1 MTNEVISMQPNVT
14 TIRGV
19 CDNFQAPQERT
30 DDVYRIVEEAKSRP
44 EITVEEKKTMQG
56 TLLLG
61 FYTEHGVFR
70 LVVQAGLPI
79 KGRLYI
85 NGITEEEMSG
95 NPLIRLF
102 YGSVYLMGA
111 SGMLRLYEEGM
122 SKDIHFREG
131 RIYQNNG
138 FGEEKELSNILVDQ
152 YIERQI
158 VEGRINFLLEKL
170 NDYMVQKK
178 EPNIHM
184 IKQELACLTH
194 QWNELQR

>member
-1 MTNEVISMQPNVT
+1 MQPNVA

-30 DDVYRIVEEAKSRP
+30 DDVYRIVEEAKSRS

-85 NGITEEEMSG
+85 NGITEEEMMS

-102 YGSVYLMGA
+102 YGSIYLMGA
-111 SGMLRLYEEGM
+111 SGMLRLYEEGV
-122 SKDIHFREG
+122 SRDIHFREG
-131 RIYQNNG
+131 RIYESNG
-138 FGEEKELSNILVDQ
+138 LGEEKELSNILVDQ
-152 YIERQI
+152 YIDRQI
-158 VEGRINFLLEKL
+158 LEGRINYLLEKL
-170 NDYMVQKK
+170 NDCMIHNK
-178 EPNIHM
+178 EPHVHI
-184 IKQELACLTH
+184 IKQELCLLTD
-194 QWNELQR
+194 QWNELQNY

>member
-1 MTNEVISMQPNVT
+1 MQPNVV

-19 CDNFQAPQERT
+19 CDNFQAAHERI
-30 DDVYRIVEEAKSRP
+30 DDVYRVVEEAKSRH

-85 NGITEEEMSG
+85 NGITEDEMAT

-102 YGSVYLMGA
+102 YGSIYLMGA
-111 SGMLRLYEEGM
+111 TGMLRLYEEGM

-131 RIYQNNG
+131 KIFENNG

-152 YIERQI
+152 YIDQQI

-170 NDYMVQKK
+170 NNYMVQDI
-178 EPNIHM
+178 EQPNMHM
-184 IKQELACLTH
+184 IKQELALLTG
-194 QWNELQR
+194 QLNELQNY

>member
-1 MTNEVISMQPNVT
+1 MQPNVA

-19 CDNFQAPQERT
+19 CDNFQAPQERI
-30 DDVYRIVEEAKSRP
+30 DDVYRIVEEARTRP

-85 NGITEEEMSG
+85 NGITEEELNM
-95 NPLIRLF
+95 NALIRLF
-102 YGSVYLMGA
+102 HGSIYLMGA
-111 SGMLRLYEEGM
+111 SGMLRLYEEGI

-131 RIYQNNG
+131 RIFENNG
-138 FGEEKELSNILVDQ
+138 FGEEKELANVLVEQ
-152 YIERQI
+152 YIEQQI
-158 VEGRINFLLEKL
+158 VEGRINLLLEKL
-170 NDYMVQKK
+170 NDCMVQER

-184 IKQELACLTH
+184 IKQELSVLTN
-194 QWNELQR
+194 QWNDLQSH

>member
-1 MTNEVISMQPNVT
+1 MQPNVAAV
-14 TIRGV
+14 RGV

-30 DDVYRIVEEAKSRP
+30 DDVYRIVEEAKGRP

-85 NGITEEEMSG
+85 NGITEEEMVS

-102 YGSVYLMGA
+102 YGAVYLMGA
-111 SGMLRLYEEGM
+111 SGMLRLYEEGV
-122 SKDIHFREG
+122 SKDIYFREG
-131 RIYQNNG
+131 RIYENNG
-138 FGEEKELSNILVDQ
+138 FGGETELANILVDQ
-152 YIERQI
+152 YIEQQI

-170 NDYMVQKK
+170 NDCIEQQE
-178 EPNIHM
+178 EPNMHM
-184 IKQELACLTH
+184 IKQELSELTD
-194 QWNELQR
+194 QWNELQRY

>member
-1 MTNEVISMQPNVT
+1 MQPNVA

-19 CDNFQAPQERT
+19 CDNFQAPQERV
-30 DDVYRIVEEAKSRP
+30 DDVYRIVEEARTRP
-44 EITVEEKKTMQG
+44 EMTVEEKKTMQG

-85 NGITEEEMSG
+85 NGITEAELNM

-102 YGSVYLMGA
+102 YGSIYLMGA
-111 SGMLRLYEEGM
+111 SGMFRLYEEGM

-131 RIYQNNG
+131 RIFENNG
-138 FGEEKELSNILVDQ
+138 FGEEKELANVLVEQ
-152 YIERQI
+152 YIEQQI
-158 VEGRINFLLEKL
+158 VEGRINLLLEQL
-170 NDYMVQKK
+170 NDCMGQKK

-184 IKQELACLTH
+184 IKQELSVLTD
-194 QWNELQR
+194 QWNDLQRH

>member
-1 MTNEVISMQPNVT
+1 MQPHVT

-19 CDNFQAPQERT
+19 CDNFQAPQERV
-30 DDVYRIVEEAKSRP
+30 DDVYRIVEEAKTRP

-70 LVVQAGLPI
+70 LVVQSGLPI

-85 NGITEEEMSG
+85 NGITEEELKA

-102 YGSVYLMGA
+102 HGSIYLMGA
-111 SGMLRLYEEGM
+111 SGMLRLYEEGL

-131 RIYQNNG
+131 RIFENNG
-138 FGEEKELSNILVDQ
+138 FGEEKELANVLVEQ
-152 YIERQI
+152 YIEQQI
-158 VEGRINFLLEKL
+158 VEGRINWLLERL
-170 NDYMVQKK
+170 NDCMEQQE
-178 EPNIHM
+178 EPNMYI
-184 IKQELACLTH
+184 IKQELSVLTD
-194 QWNELQR
+194 QWNSLQSS

>member
-1 MTNEVISMQPNVT
+1 MQPNVA

-30 DDVYRIVEEAKSRP
+30 DDVYRIVEEAKMRP

-85 NGITEEEMSG
+85 NGITEEEMVI

-111 SGMLRLYEEGM
+111 SGMLRLYEEGV

-131 RIYQNNG
+131 RIYENNG
-138 FGEEKELSNILVDQ
+138 LGEETELANILVDQ
-152 YIERQI
+152 YIDQQI

-170 NDYMVQKK
+170 NDCMEQRT
-178 EPNIHM
+178 EPNTHV
-184 IKQELACLTH
+184 IKQELTELTD
-194 QWNELQR
+194 QWNELQNF